1 MCEWLPKQ
9 CLPLSRQSR
18 ASLGNL
24 VLVAHVTREQLDRLL
39 ERALLNDDHGTLADR
54 LDDLAR
60 GYASGEVSRAAILV
74 LAAEEW
80 RQAGQPARALECYQR
95 ALEDGGVVSVDP
107 RAGIADTLFE
117 LDRPAE
123 GRELIDS
130 IKSDPPVPPATALHV
145 AETLLAYGDL
155 SGAHEWAT
163 DGILATDGPCATR
176 DALLRTRYRIR
187 VDLGL
192 PEDDLDALLDVPC

>member
-1 MCEWLPKQ
+1 M
-9 CLPLSRQSR
+9 
-18 ASLGNL
+18 AG
-24 VLVAHVTREQLDRLL
+24 
-39 ERALLNDDHGTLADR
+39 R
-54 LDDLAR
+54 LDALAR
-60 GYASGEVSRAAILV
+60 GYGSGDVSRAAILV

-80 RQAGQPARALECYQR
+80 RQAGQPARALECFQR
-95 ALEDGGVVSVDP
+95 ALEDGGEVSVDP

-117 LDRPAE
+117 LDRPDEARELVDSIKAE
-123 GRELIDS
+123 GRV
-130 IKSDPPVPPATALHV
+130 DPMTALHV

-155 SGAHEWAT
+155 TGAHDWAT
-163 DGILATDGPCATR
+163 EGVLAGGARDTR

>member
-1 MCEWLPKQ
+1 M
-9 CLPLSRQSR
+9 
-18 ASLGNL
+18 
-24 VLVAHVTREQLDRLL
+24 AHVTREQLDRLL
-39 ERALLNDDHGTLADR
+39 EQALLDDDHASLADR
-54 LDDLAR
+54 LDGLAR

-80 RQAGQPARALECYQR
+80 RQAGQPARALECFQR
-95 ALEDGGVVSVDP
+95 ALDDGGEVSVDP

-123 GRELIDS
+123 AQELVGS
-130 IKSDPPVPPATALHV
+130 IKAEGGVDAATALHV

-155 SGAHEWAT
+155 RGAHEWAT
-163 DGILATDGPCATR
+163 EGVVAGEAAGGTR

-192 PEDDLDALLDVPC
+192 PEDDLDALLDLTR

>member
-1 MCEWLPKQ
+1 M
-9 CLPLSRQSR
+9 
-18 ASLGNL
+18 
-24 VLVAHVTREQLDRLL
+24 AHVTREQLDRLL
-39 ERALLNDDHGTLADR
+39 EQALLDDDHGALAGR

-80 RQAGQPARALECYQR
+80 RQAGQPARALECFQR
-95 ALEDGGVVSVDP
+95 ALDDGGEVGVDP

-117 LDRPAE
+117 LDRPDEA
-123 GRELIDS
+123 RELVDS
-130 IKSDPPVPPATALHV
+130 IKAGGQVDPSTALNV
-145 AETLLAYGDL
+145 AETLLAYGDPRA
-155 SGAHEWAT
+155 AHEWAT
-163 DGILATDGPCATR
+163 DGILAGEGPAGIR

-192 PEDDLDALLDVPC
+192 PEDDLDALLDVSR

>member
-1 MCEWLPKQ
+1 M
-9 CLPLSRQSR
+9 
-18 ASLGNL
+18 
-24 VLVAHVTREQLDRLL
+24 AHVTREQLDRLL
-39 ERALLNDDHGTLADR
+39 EQVLLNDDHGALAAR
-54 LDDLAR
+54 LDELAH
-60 GYASGEVSRAAILV
+60 GYASGDVSRAAIFV

-80 RQAGQPARALECYQR
+80 RQAGQPARALESFQR
-95 ALEDGGVVSVDP
+95 ALDDGGEVTVDP

-123 GRELIDS
+123 ARRLVES
-130 IKSDPPVPPATALHV
+130 IKADGRADAGTALHV

-155 SGAHEWAT
+155 AGAHEWAT
-163 DGILATDGPCATR
+163 EGLALAGAGSGSTR

-192 PEDDLDALLDVPC
+192 PEDDLDALLDAPR

>member
-1 MCEWLPKQ
+1 M
-9 CLPLSRQSR
+9 
-18 ASLGNL
+18 
-24 VLVAHVTREQLDRLL
+24 TREQLDRLL
-39 ERALLNDDHGTLADR
+39 EQALLDDDHGALAGR
-54 LDDLAR
+54 LDALAR
-60 GYASGEVSRAAILV
+60 GYGSGDVSRAAILV

-80 RQAGQPARALECYQR
+80 RQAGQPARALECFQR
-95 ALEDGGVVSVDP
+95 ALEDGGEVGVDP

-117 LDRPAE
+117 LDRPDEARELVDSIKAE
-123 GRELIDS
+123 GRV
-130 IKSDPPVPPATALHV
+130 DPMTALHV

-155 SGAHEWAT
+155 NGAHDWAT
-163 DGILATDGPCATR
+163 EGVLAGGAHDAHDTR

>member
-1 MCEWLPKQ
+1 M
-9 CLPLSRQSR
+9 
-18 ASLGNL
+18 
-24 VLVAHVTREQLDRLL
+24 TREHLDRLL
-39 ERALLNDDHGTLADR
+39 EQALLHDDHGALAGR

-80 RQAGQPARALECYQR
+80 RQAGQPARALECFQR
-95 ALEDGGVVSVDP
+95 ALDDGGEVSIDP

-123 GRELIDS
+123 ARELVDS
-130 IKSDPPVPPATALHV
+130 IKADGRVDPGTALHV
-145 AETLLAYGDL
+145 AETLVAYGDL

-163 DGILATDGPCATR
+163 EGVLTSEGAGGGTR

-192 PEDDLDALLDVPC
+192 PEDDLDALLDVSR

>member
-1 MCEWLPKQ
+1 M
-9 CLPLSRQSR
+9 
-18 ASLGNL
+18 
-24 VLVAHVTREQLDRLL
+24 AHVTREQLDRLL
-39 ERALLNDDHGTLADR
+39 EQALLNDDHGTLADR
-54 LDDLAR
+54 LDALAR

-95 ALEDGGVVSVDP
+95 ALEDGGEVSVDP

-123 GRELIDS
+123 ARELIDS
-130 IKSDPPVPPATALHV
+130 IKSTPPVSPSTALHV

-155 SGAHEWAT
+155 SAAHDWAT
-163 DGILATDGPCATR
+163 DGILSGEDAGTTR